1 MPDIQTTIRKD
12 HKKWKC
18 HNKVNDQ
25 ICGKIND
32 ITETMCECNIRRKPD
47 TEALAED
54 DSVIGEMGAI
64 KDTLYSLPSIN
75 PTVII
80 PSRIASHRIASRI
93 STIARL
99 TE

>member
-1 MPDIQTTIRKD
+1 MPDTQTTIRKD

-54 DSVIGEMGAI
+54 DSVIGEMY
-64 KDTLYSLPSIN
+64 KLDDD
-75 PTVII
+75 
-80 PSRIASHRIASRI
+80 
-93 STIARL
+93 L
-99 TE
+99 TEHWKYFSPEKIS